1 MNDRLLY
8 DRQNLEL
15 LLGGHDGCR
24 AGCRIGEAKLNS
36 ENSVGK
42 TVGIREEVAVVGAKW
57 REDSKSTPEVEC
69 SADRKKAVKRAS
81 NEGQMSVGHNVGLLP
96 KAGRTT
102 SHGHPLGPSVIAEVG
117 SEFRVGP
124 SVD

>member
-1 MNDRLLY
+1 MPDGLSDRGSKAGF
-8 DRQNLEL
+8 REL
-15 LLGGHDGCR
+15 GWEDGR
-24 AGCRIGEAKLNS
+24 DL
-36 ENSVGK
+36 
-42 TVGIREEVAVVGAKW
+42 REEVAVVGAKW

-117 SEFRVGP
+117 SEVRVGP